1 MGFFSRS
8 KPNIE
13 WQHLEELSQLDEII
27 EASNEMPQLLYKHST
42 RCGVSSMVRKQLDGA
57 WAHEGKI
64 IPWHL
69 DLISFRSISN
79 EIADRFGIQHQSP
92 QIIIL
97 VNGQAVMHVSHSPL
111 SSQDLDTITA

>member
-1 MGFFSRS
+1 MGFFSKS

-13 WQHLEELSQLDEII
+13 WLHLKDMSQLDEII
-27 EASNEMPQLLYKHST
+27 EASKEVPQLLYKHST

-64 IPWHL
+64 VPWQL
-69 DLISFRSISN
+69 DLIAFRSISN

-92 QIIIL
+92 QIIVV
-97 VNGQAVMHVSHSPL
+97 VNGEVVMHVSVC
-111 SSQDLDTITA
+111 